1 MDSAL
6 RMFTAPFRRAT
17 NSPSTDRASYGPLML
32 ADVTETTTA
41 LPSFERVRAALAR
54 HQEQPADEPVRAELW
69 ASLRAASADLMALP
83 RTELQ
88 TPVTLAAR
96 ELVQAVASSGA
107 HDRAVEANDLKRAEA
122 AAAKGGPGL
131 LGALLLTPAWQ
142 WPSAPPL
149 AAVPHGLW
157 GEYVAWLFAAPQG
170 FSAIGDADTYAAH
183 ILRRLEELVAAT
195 ERNAQAPA
203 SRAALEAYSRWGS
216 GIPLYFHAGNLRRH
230 AELRA
235 RVLALALGRE
245 AREVRAADL
254 PAPARADRRLRVG
267 FVNRHFGPQT
277 ETYTTLP
284 SFEQLDPQ
292 RFEVI
297 LFTCHKSGTPLE
309 DYCAS
314 RAAEFHVLPRDLT
327 GQLATLRAAG
337 LDVVV
342 FGTNVTAVAN
352 EVTWLALHRVA
363 PLQVVNNSSCI
374 TTGFPTVDLYVSGT
388 LTETAT
394 APEQFTERLALLP
407 GPAHAFNYE
416 ADRRDPQATFDRAAL
431 GLPVDAT
438 VFVSAANYFKVIPEV
453 QHTWARLLAAVPG
466 SYLVLHP
473 FNPNWSSSYPIKR
486 FCSDFER
493 VLTQYGVAS
502 SRLIVS
508 SMKFPSRSDVKELL
522 RVGDVYLDTFPFG
535 GVNSLVDPLEIGVPV
550 VAWEGDSFRSRMGGA
565 LLRTLNVPE
574 LIASDEAGYLA
585 TATRLAA
592 DATGRKELGA
602 RLQAQM
608 ERMPVFLDTLAASD
622 AFGALLETAYDE
634 LAAVGRAV
642 FRRTH
647 TPILAQASD
656 PASPA
661 LRHQIG
667 RQLLTLDRPDRALVY
682 LLAAVQHLDQDAG
695 LWHDLAWAF
704 QALQQPAQ
712 ALQAAEACLRV
723 DPKHVEGWLLLA
735 DLARE
740 AGHAEFFQEAR
751 TTLQDLASTDPRV
764 VALGS
769 VTVSPFP
776 LVGPRDGAAATAPQG
791 DAARVGGAASSAGP
805 GHVLLYTDDPEF
817 GGVAQ
822 YNHTL
827 LLALARSGHRVSC
840 VQSRSDSP
848 LVREQAAAGV
858 RHHWLDY
865 HTGKEFARTVQDP
878 TDADRIFRA
887 ERPDLIVFS
896 DCCPVSNLAARQ
908 VAMTRGIP
916 YVVVVG
922 FVGSYLAKSF
932 AAQLPMLSAH
942 YSAARAV
949 VAVSQENLA
958 LLRRHFHL
966 PAERGKVIH
975 YGRPERFF
983 APRDPAVRARL
994 RAEVNIPEDGIV
1006 CFTAARLTAI
1016 KGFHHQLQAARQLL
1030 GTSVGSRIY
1039 FVWAGEGEQRAE
1051 LEREI
1056 TALGLG
1062 RQVRLLGQR
1071 WDVADWQDAADI
1083 FVLPSQ
1089 LEGMPLAIMEAM
1101 AKGLPVVA
1109 TAVSG
1114 IPEELGD
1121 TGQLLPDPATDAA
1134 GVVRGLV
1141 ETIGAW
1147 AADPVKRS
1155 EAGRLGRERAVELFR
1170 EEMMVSR
1177 SLELLQRQLPVPTT

>member
-1 MDSAL
+1 
-6 RMFTAPFRRAT
+6 
-17 NSPSTDRASYGPLML
+17 ML
-32 ADVTETTTA
+32 ADFAPETLA
-41 LPSFERVRAALAR
+41 GPPSFGRVRAMLAK
-54 HQEQPADEPVRAELW
+54 HQDAPADEAVRAELQT
-69 ASLRAASADLMALP
+69 ALRAASAELAALP
-83 RTELQ
+83 RANLQ
-88 TPVTLAAR
+88 SPAVQAGR
-96 ELVQAVASSGA
+96 ELVQAVSISGI
-107 HDRAVEANDLKRAEA
+107 HDRAMEPSDLPRAEA

-131 LGALLLTPAWQ
+131 LAAMLLVPAWQ
-142 WPSAPPL
+142 WPDAPAL
-149 AAVPHGLW
+149 ATVPHGLW
-157 GEYVAWLFAAPQG
+157 GDYTAWLFAAPQG
-170 FSAIGDADTYAAH
+170 FAATGDADKYAAH
-183 ILRRLEELVAAT
+183 ILRRLEDLLAAT

-203 SRAALEAYSRWGS
+203 SRAALEAYVRCAS
-216 GIPLYFHAGNLRRH
+216 GIPLYFYAGNLRRH

-235 RVLALALGRE
+235 RLLALWLGRDLRE
-245 AREVRAADL
+245 ARGTDV
-254 PAPARADRRLRVG
+254 PAPARAGRRLRVG
-267 FVNRHFGPQT
+267 FINRHFGPQT

-297 LFTCHKSGTPLE
+297 LFTCHKNGSPLE

-337 LDVVV
+337 LDVAV

-352 EVTWLALHRVA
+352 EVAWLALHRVA

-388 LTETAT
+388 LTETPQ

-407 GPAHAFNYE
+407 GPAHAFNYN
-416 ADRRDPQATFDRAAL
+416 ADRRNPESRWSREAL
-431 GLPVDAT
+431 GLPADAT
-438 VFVSAANYFKVIPEV
+438 VFVSAANYFKVIPEM
-453 QHTWARLLAAVPG
+453 QHTWARLLASVPG
-466 SYLVLHP
+466 SYLLLHP

-486 FCSDFER
+486 FCADFDR
-493 VLTQYGVAS
+493 VLAEHGVPGS
-502 SRLIVS
+502 QLIVS
-508 SMKFPSRSDVKELL
+508 SMKFPTRSDVKELL

-535 GVNSLVDPLEIGVPV
+535 GVNSLIDPLEIGVPV

-565 LLRTLNVPE
+565 LLRALGVPE
-574 LIASDEAGYLA
+574 LVAANEAGYLA
-585 TATRLAA
+585 QVTELVA
-592 DATGRKELGA
+592 DAPRRRELGA
-602 RLQAQM
+602 SLQAKM
-608 ERMPVFLDTLAASD
+608 ERMPVFLDPLAASD

-634 LAAVGRAV
+634 LAAAGRTV

-647 TPILAQASD
+647 TPIRAQAGD
-656 PASPA
+656 PASPQ
-661 LRHQIG
+661 LRHQLG

-682 LLAAVQHLDQDAG
+682 LLAAVQHEEGNAA

-704 QALQQPAQ
+704 QALKQPAQ

-723 DPKHVEGWLLLA
+723 DPKNLDGWLLLA
-735 DLARE
+735 ELARE
-740 AGHAEFFQEAR
+740 AGHADFFREAR
-751 TTLQDLASTDPRV
+751 ATLQDLASTDPRV
-764 VALGS
+764 VALAS
-769 VTVSPFP
+769 VVVAGNPPAMEKPTP
-776 LVGPRDGAAATAPQG
+776 AP
-791 DAARVGGAASSAGP
+791 GP

-822 YNHTL
+822 YNHNL
-827 LLALARSGHRVSC
+827 LLALTRAGYRVSC
-840 VQSRSDSP
+840 VQTRSDSP
-848 LVREQAAAGV
+848 LVREQQAAGV

-865 HTGKEFARTVQDP
+865 HTGREFARTVSDP
-878 TDADRIFRA
+878 ADAERIFRA

-916 YVVVVG
+916 YVAVVG
-922 FVGSYLAKSF
+922 FVGAYLAKSF
-932 AAQLPMLSAH
+932 AAQLPLLAAQ
-942 YSAARAV
+942 YAAARAV

-958 LLRRHFHL
+958 LLRRHFGL
-966 PAERGKVIH
+966 GADRGEIIH
-975 YGRPERFF
+975 YGRPAKFF

-994 RAEVNIPEDGIV
+994 RAEAGLPEDAIV

-1016 KGFHHQLQAARQLL
+1016 KGFGHQLQAARQLL
-1030 GTSVGSRIY
+1030 GTRLGSRIH
-1039 FVWAGEGEQRAE
+1039 FVWAGDGEQRAE

-1056 TALGLG
+1056 AAFGLG
-1062 RQVRLLGQR
+1062 GQVRLLGQR
-1071 WDVADWQDAADI
+1071 WDVADWHDAADI

-1147 AADPVKRS
+1147 AADPAKRI
-1155 EAGRLGRERAVELFR
+1155 EAGRRGRERALELFR
-1170 EEMMVSR
+1170 EELMISR
-1177 SLELLQRQLPVPTT
+1177 SLALLQRHLPVASA